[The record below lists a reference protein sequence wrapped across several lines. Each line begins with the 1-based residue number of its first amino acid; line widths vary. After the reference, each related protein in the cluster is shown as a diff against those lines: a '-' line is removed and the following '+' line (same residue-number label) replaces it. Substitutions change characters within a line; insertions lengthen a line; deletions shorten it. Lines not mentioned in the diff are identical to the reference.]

1 MKRRLA
7 LTAIAL
13 AVGAAASLSACSPGS
28 SSASELVVTTFGGEW
43 QKNFTEAVVKPF
55 EKENNVTIKQVTLYS
70 SDALAQLQAQKS
82 SPQMDVVFFSGG
94 QEAVAAKDGL
104 LTPIDASALTNAPD
118 LISQATTGLAGGQG
132 PVVQI
137 TPMGLLYRSDKVD
150 EPTSWNDPFNP
161 EYRQHVAFTDL
172 SNSYGTLGML
182 MINNARG
189 GTIDNVTPGI
199 DAIGQSARAGDSI
212 ITKTSSD
219 LQQAFAAR
227 DIWMAPY
234 SQDYAETLRKA
245 GQPVGFAIPK
255 EGTTG
260 SFITAN
266 LVAGRSNTD
275 LATKFID
282 YALSAG
288 AQEKF
293 VSGMAYSPVNTK
305 AVVPADMQ
313 SKILAGPTLDKLVR
327 FDPAQLTGNSAA
339 WQQQWQE
346 QITR

>member
-13 AVGAAASLSACSPGS
+13 AVGASASLTACTPGT

-43 QKNFTEAVVKPF
+43 QKNFTDAVVKPF
-55 EKENNVTIKQVTLYS
+55 EKENNVTVKQVTLYS

-104 LTPIDASALTNAPD
+104 LAPIDPSALTNGPD
-118 LISQATTGLAGGQG
+118 LIAQATSDLAGGQG

-137 TPMGLLYRSDKVD
+137 TPMGLLYRTDKID
-150 EPTSWNDPFNP
+150 EPTSWNDAFNP

-182 MINNARG
+182 MINGTRG
-189 GTIDNVTPGI
+189 GTIDDVAPGI

-227 DIWMAPY
+227 DIWLAPY

-245 GQPVGFAIPK
+245 GQPVGFTMPR

-266 LVAGRSNTD
+266 VVAGRPNTD

-293 VSGMAYSPVNTK
+293 VTGMAYSPVNTK
-305 AVVPADMQ
+305 AAVPADMQ
-313 SKILAGPTLDKLVR
+313 SKILSGPTLEKLVR
-327 FDPAQLTGNSAA
+327 FDPAQITGKSAA
-339 WQQQWQE
+339 WQNQWQE
-346 QITR
+346 QIAR